1 MLHFHLE
8 RVGLYLSLLC
18 TLAEAGCYAFL
29 QKMTVCVKISL
40 LYISFYLYSFFM
52 ISSLFLCCSR
62 HYLIPSMLRWSMLI
76 EVIHTISNEESILA
90 VLLLSCQDIMYYVSI
105 LLITTTKVIK
115 VIK

>member
-40 LYISFYLYSFFM
+40 LYISFYLYSFIM

-76 EVIHTISNEESILA
+76 HTISNEESILA
-90 VLLLSCQDIMYYVSI
+90 VLLLSCQDIIYYVSI
-105 LLITTTKVIK
+105 LLMMTTKVIK